1 MPTRRNS
8 SSTLSFL
15 AVLVAAVLL
24 AATMAHAL
32 SADVKIQP
40 AKGEPATLAVAA
52 DQPWKSALALD
63 AQSIVSV
70 TLRDASA
77 FTHFQVLAT
86 PASARGAAATV
97 LIPAA
102 LARGGKNVL
111 QLSLNAFDAKSG
123 EYELGVGASNR
134 QTHETAYLPLGR
146 AAWTFAPVSVPAAI
160 QSFWTPQPPIEHV
173 FRAEEPSPN
182 MFLAGTFALAMIAP
196 WVVLVPM
203 WLLTANPMPV
213 RWTTSGTA
221 FLACIAA
228 FMALASLYWTHL
240 NLVQTL
246 PLAAVLTAVTVP
258 TGVAALRG
266 LAARSEEG
274 KRK

>member
-1 MPTRRNS
+1 MPTRRDFS
-8 SSTLSFL
+8 SALHFL
-15 AVLVAAVLL
+15 AAIVATLLL

-40 AKGEPATLAVAA
+40 AKGEPATLVVTA
-52 DQPWKSALALD
+52 DQPWKSAPALD
-63 AQSIVSV
+63 AQSAVTV
-70 TLRDASA
+70 TLGDADA

-86 PASARGAAATV
+86 PASARGAAVLVPAT
-97 LIPAA
+97 

-123 EYELGVGASNR
+123 EYELGVAASNR
-134 QTHETAYLPLGR
+134 QTHETAYLSLGR
-146 AAWTFAPVSVPAAI
+146 AAWAAAPVSVPVAI

-173 FRAEEPSPN
+173 FRADEPSPN
-182 MFLAGTFALAMIAP
+182 MFLAGAFAVAVVAP

-203 WLLTANPMPV
+203 WLLTAKPMPV
-213 RWTTSGTA
+213 RWTASGTA

-246 PLAAVLTAVTVP
+246 PLAAALAAVAVP
-258 TGVAALRG
+258 TSVAALRG

-274 KRK
+274 KSK

>member
-8 SSTLSFL
+8 SSALRYL

-24 AATMAHAL
+24 AATVAHAL
-32 SADVKIQP
+32 SADVKIQS

-52 DQPWKSALALD
+52 DQPWKSAPALD
-63 AQSIVSV
+63 TKSTVSV

-86 PASARGAAATV
+86 PASARGAAT
-97 LIPAA
+97 LIPAT

-123 EYELGVGASNR
+123 EYELGVAASNR

-146 AAWTFAPVSVPAAI
+146 AAWTSAPVSVPAAI

-173 FRAEEPSPN
+173 FRADEPTPN
-182 MFLAGTFALAMIAP
+182 TFLAGAFAVAVAAP
-196 WVVLVPM
+196 WVLLVPM
-203 WLLTANPMPV
+203 WLLTAKPMPV
-213 RWTTSGTA
+213 RWTASGTA
-221 FLACIAA
+221 SLACIAA
-228 FMALASLYWTHL
+228 FMVLASLYWTHL

-246 PLAAVLTAVTVP
+246 PLAAALTAVTVP

-274 KRK
+274 KSK

>member
-8 SSTLSFL
+8 SSALRFL
-15 AVLVAAVLL
+15 AAIAAVVIL
-24 AATMAHAL
+24 AATVAHAL

-52 DQPWKSALALD
+52 NQPWKSAPALD
-63 AQSIVSV
+63 AQSAVTV
-70 TLRDASA
+70 TLHDASA

-86 PASARGAAATV
+86 PTSARGAAA
-97 LIPAA
+97 LIPAT

-111 QLSLNAFDAKSG
+111 QLSLDAFDAKSG
-123 EYELGVGASNR
+123 EYDFGVAASNR

-146 AAWTFAPVSVPAAI
+146 AAWTSTPASIPAAI

-173 FRAEEPSPN
+173 FRADEPSPN
-182 MFLAGTFALAMIAP
+182 MFLAGTFAVAVIAP

-203 WLLTANPMPV
+203 WLLTAKHMPV
-213 RWTTSGTA
+213 RWTASGTA

-246 PLAAVLTAVTVP
+246 PLAAALAAVTVP

-274 KRK
+274 KSK